1 MYELPESKPTV
12 SSLDIPNFQCLVI
25 GATNHL
31 LIINLNKKEKQMV
44 TDRLTFLFL
53 HVPTFTF
60 SKLQSSSKCVGRPH
74 SLITLNTNSLTPPC
88 YHSHYNVSPIEVPLD
103 RGEGVCSSISCSGK
117 ENHETAKT

>member
-31 LIINLNKKEKQMV
+31 LIINLNKKEIQMV
-44 TDRLTFLFL
+44 TDRLTFLFV

-60 SKLQSSSKCVGRPH
+60 SKLQSSSKCLGHHH

-117 ENHETAKT
+117 ENHETEKT